1 MYLKKVVFIL
11 ISFFMFINVSAMD
24 VDTYSKNA
32 VLYNLNDDSIVAE
45 EAKDEIVSIAS
56 MTKIMTTLVALEN
69 IDDINEKVTLTS
81 EVFKGLKEAN
91 ASVAGFKVGEKVPYN
106 KTYYMELFPLL

>member
-69 IDDINEKVTLTS
+69 IDDINEKVTLTLRS
-81 EVFKGLKEAN
+81 FNYCRMSSNLCRKIWSLYGLLQVWSRRQKHN
-91 ASVAGFKVGEKVPYN
+91 GS
-106 KTYYMELFPLL
+106 